1 MFPGRSRDERLQPTV
16 VPLELKAI
24 PLTAGRA
31 DLADVKCSRQRRRK
45 TRNRSISPLRVE
57 NLTARTG
64 VASYKRSALTD
75 EVGPAF
81 VGLLRDGRR
90 RDPAA
95 AVTSRKVGGASVASH
110 LPALSNSN
118 VDSKCLVSDV
128 DEFALPPRKW
138 EGAARP
144 FEVCALRL
152 NPGARSTAAV
162 AQLQRQQSSV
172 VDGDEKIANSV
183 SETSSSSSHLH
194 TADSNSAVKF
204 DTRLPLSDIDDD
216 DDDEEEMTGYHHR
229 GNASKTSTSRSTPGP
244 HLVLVIG
251 MRTNNSHSP
260 LVHKILSIYT

>member
-1 MFPGRSRDERLQPTV
+1 M
-16 VPLELKAI
+16 
-24 PLTAGRA
+24 
-31 DLADVKCSRQRRRK
+31 
-45 TRNRSISPLRVE
+45 
-57 NLTARTG
+57 
-64 VASYKRSALTD
+64 D

-81 VGLLRDGRR
+81 VGLLRDRRR

-95 AVTSRKVGGASVASH
+95 AVTSRKVGGASVTSH

-152 NPGARSTAAV
+152 NPGARSTAAE

-183 SETSSSSSHLH
+183 SEMSSSSHLH

-216 DDDEEEMTGYHHR
+216 DEEEEMAGYHRR

>member
-31 DLADVKCSRQRRRK
+31 DLADVECSRQRRRK

-128 DEFALPPRKW
+128 DEFALLPRKW

-152 NPGARSTAAV
+152 NPGARSTAAG

-216 DDDEEEMTGYHHR
+216 EEEMAGYDRR